1 MNALSANQYDAAV
14 VDLGVAKN
22 YVEKGAFTMIDD
34 SLVDEQNYVIAKLG
48 NTEMIEKINK
58 CIETFLASDDYQTL
72 CDKYGLTP
80 LETK

>member
-1 MNALSANQYDAAV
+1 ML
-14 VDLGVAKN
+14 
-22 YVEKGAFTMIDD
+22 DD

-48 NTEMIEKINK
+48 NTEMIDKINK
-58 CIETFLASDDYQTL
+58 CIETLLASDEYQTL